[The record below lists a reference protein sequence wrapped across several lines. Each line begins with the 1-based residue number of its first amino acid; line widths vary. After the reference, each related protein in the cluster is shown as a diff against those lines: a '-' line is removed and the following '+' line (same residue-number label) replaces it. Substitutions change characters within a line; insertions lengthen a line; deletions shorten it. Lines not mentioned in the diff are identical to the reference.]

1 MYVERLVTKIVRRLA
16 VSSANREMRV
26 FVLQP
31 RHESIEEIIADLIH
45 LFPPPP
51 GSLGS
56 KPTLRTD
63 DRRVLTHVRQLYH
76 DMPVVLEYE
85 SLLPAAGAAANAPS
99 VVVNEYAVDDDG
111 NSLANDDVDPDA
123 DVDDKLAMRRVLNQ
137 PNSAKTEAQLDAE
150 LDALLGADDANRK
163 AKKNAERAASRS
175 VGKSREW
182 AAKSRDRLQRS
193 FHDLAER
200 LAPQAAP
207 VANLNKVIVNAQLD
221 ELRALCEAYA
231 PPLLIVSDAAP
242 LRLAFRIDGG
252 QACELAERAAP
263 EALLPCQLCV
273 VVQLPIAYPKEA
285 AVVKTFWTLPPTH
298 VDDAVVARVDT
309 IGRALSDKCTA
320 QVGQPLLHALMTDAS
335 DWLAA
340 FVHDAAVV
348 AAATAH
354 PIIDEITEEHR
365 VAWIHQL
372 KWAFDWNFEQWPAP
386 DVDALFYERARFAAL
401 EQLVTELETHVR
413 VREPVIDGEA
423 AQQPLLGWVG
433 SELIDDA
440 TLSSFTTPRRL
451 LASGRSVLAR
461 VLEAYEWAVPAAL
474 AFAVKSKQPWS
485 AVESLL
491 GVDSTSDATS
501 DGDLSASVAAAIAAG
516 SVKTPAHAAHLL
528 LAAIDAKTGVEA
540 EIECEICLCDYA
552 ASECTALAC
561 GHWFCNGCYSSHVSL
576 EVSEARVSRLK
587 CPSRGCATPLDNVS
601 AMLLL
606 SGGAKAVA
614 RLLRFAAT
622 AQVADDERAQPC
634 RTTDCGVVM
643 HAIDA
648 NARRSLA
655 PGAYSCCDKCN
666 KTQCLRCPLSGH
678 WPLSCTAMQWARQV
692 FKSRTA
698 QSELD
703 DELLSLRWIISHTK
717 DCPKCATAIEKNLG
731 CNHMHCSSCNH
742 DFCWVCLASWTG
754 AHYSCTAGREASHSS
769 IQRFSGVPL
778 SFIGIRN
785 WHVGR
790 LDFARQFLR
799 KRVYAMAA
807 ETDDHADSRVLR
819 DAYQWSVLA
828 RQIAIYSAELGEC
841 LKTFALPCQKH
852 IKLFALDLT
861 AIAETLHDS
870 VFEEAA
876 FDPIKGG
883 NKDAAER
890 RFMELMDSTIA
901 VAAGQS
907 GPRRT
912 RLLTA
917 AERATVLSESVLK
930 FRDAA
935 RSLNRVLR
943 VRLWATPAN
952 ARLVRFVAAA
962 KAAGKDRGEPGFGV
976 PPPPDVR
983 VVRVRVHRAGDGESV
998 GADLLV
1004 STEWRVFVHEAASIA
1019 GVIGADYT
1027 VVEGGKVDPAAVYLA
1042 SGARVTKVE
1051 QLNHDDW
1058 VFVTAPGEALRV
1070 PRVIDAP
1077 AVLTPAEA
1085 RAAKLIDAVARVPR
1099 PSANQLK
1106 WQELMRANLVSQTTS
1121 EREREQL
1128 WQQHEPAMLDLARI
1142 LPSPFTHAAMITA
1155 LANTDGDV
1163 HKALQLLV
1171 MEFGAPAAQVEE
1183 WKRQLRQAMQ
1193 SRENGG
1199 QRNYQPVAAVWAAQS
1214 AQNEAA
1220 ARRRA
1225 VEAFEEADAV
1235 RQIRNVLPHVTD
1247 RQAARA
1253 WVAAG
1258 RNVEQAMGQLLDG
1271 VIA

>member
-1 MYVERLVTKIVRRLA
+1 LIKSPYVEKKKLSVAQSFFHLTTLNRHSQQQHQSSSSSKSKKKRTPATPTTTTAGGRDWKALLSTTKGQMYVERLVTKIVRRLA

-401 EQLVTELETHVR
+401 EQLR
-413 VREPVIDGEA
+413 RRPRDARACARAVIDA
-423 AQQPLLGWVG
+423 AEQEPLLGWVG
-433 SELIDDA
+433 ATPFDDA
-440 TLSSFTTPRRL
+440 ALERAVTTPRRL

-461 VLEAYEWAVPAAL
+461 VLEAYEWSVPRRARVRRQVEA
-474 AFAVKSKQPWS
+474 
-485 AVESLL
+485 AVERRRAACSAL
-491 GVDSTSDATS
+491 SRRTRADAARATATCRRRWRRRWPPARS
-501 DGDLSASVAAAIAAG
+501 RRRRTPRSCCWRRLTPRPASRLE
-516 SVKTPAHAAHLL
+516 K
-528 LAAIDAKTGVEA
+528 
-540 EIECEICLCDYA
+540 ECEICLCDYA

-561 GHWFCNGCYSSHVSL
+561 GHWFCNGCYASHVSL

-587 CPSRGCATPLDNVS
+587 CPSRS
-601 AMLLL
+601 
-606 SGGAKAVA
+606 
-614 RLLRFAAT
+614 LRDT
-622 AQVADDERAQPC
+622 
-634 RTTDCGVVM
+634 
-643 HAIDA
+643 
-648 NARRSLA
+648 
-655 PGAYSCCDKCN
+655 
-666 KTQCLRCPLSGH
+666 
-678 WPLSCTAMQWARQV
+678 ARQ
-692 FKSRTA
+692 R
-698 QSELD
+698 
-703 DELLSLRWIISHTK
+703 
-717 DCPKCATAIEKNLG
+717 
-731 CNHMHCSSCNH
+731 
-742 DFCWVCLASWTG
+742 
-754 AHYSCTAGREASHSS
+754 
-769 IQRFSGVPL
+769 
-778 SFIGIRN
+778 
-785 WHVGR
+785 VG
-790 LDFARQFLR
+790 
-799 KRVYAMAA
+799 
-807 ETDDHADSRVLR
+807 HA
-819 DAYQWSVLA
+819 
-828 RQIAIYSAELGEC
+828 
-841 LKTFALPCQKH
+841 
-852 IKLFALDLT
+852 
-861 AIAETLHDS
+861 
-870 VFEEAA
+870 
-876 FDPIKGG
+876 
-883 NKDAAER
+883 AAER
-890 RFMELMDSTIA
+890 R
-901 VAAGQS
+901 
-907 GPRRT
+907 
-912 RLLTA
+912 
-917 AERATVLSESVLK
+917 
-930 FRDAA
+930 
-935 RSLNRVLR
+935 
-943 VRLWATPAN
+943 
-952 ARLVRFVAAA
+952 
-962 KAAGKDRGEPGFGV
+962 
-976 PPPPDVR
+976 
-983 VVRVRVHRAGDGESV
+983 
-998 GADLLV
+998 
-1004 STEWRVFVHEAASIA
+1004 
-1019 GVIGADYT
+1019 
-1027 VVEGGKVDPAAVYLA
+1027 
-1042 SGARVTKVE
+1042 
-1051 QLNHDDW
+1051 
-1058 VFVTAPGEALRV
+1058 
-1070 PRVIDAP
+1070 
-1077 AVLTPAEA
+1077 
-1085 RAAKLIDAVARVPR
+1085 
-1099 PSANQLK
+1099 
-1106 WQELMRANLVSQTTS
+1106 
-1121 EREREQL
+1121 
-1128 WQQHEPAMLDLARI
+1128 
-1142 LPSPFTHAAMITA
+1142 
-1155 LANTDGDV
+1155 
-1163 HKALQLLV
+1163 
-1171 MEFGAPAAQVEE
+1171 
-1183 WKRQLRQAMQ
+1183 
-1193 SRENGG
+1193 
-1199 QRNYQPVAAVWAAQS
+1199 
-1214 AQNEAA
+1214 
-1220 ARRRA
+1220 ARR
-1225 VEAFEEADAV
+1225 
-1235 RQIRNVLPHVTD
+1235 
-1247 RQAARA
+1247 
-1253 WVAAG
+1253 
-1258 RNVEQAMGQLLDG
+1258 
-1271 VIA
+1271 